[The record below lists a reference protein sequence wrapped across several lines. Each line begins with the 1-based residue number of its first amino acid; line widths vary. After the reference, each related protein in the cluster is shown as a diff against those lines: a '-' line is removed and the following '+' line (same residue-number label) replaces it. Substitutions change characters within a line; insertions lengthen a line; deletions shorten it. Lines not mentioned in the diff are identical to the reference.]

1 MEVRVRERLIGA
13 LVLVAIVVLVVPAIL
28 KGRGPAPAE
37 PPAPLARRVEMPL
50 GDGKPVPEEQAFVP
64 EPELP
69 GAVVP
74 EPDPAPSTAPAGPPP
89 EAPAT
94 AAPRSAD
101 PPAAKP
107 ATRETA
113 KQAATKPPTTKPAAA
128 RQAAAKPP
136 PPAAGPATAWAV
148 QLGAFS
154 SREKADKLVA
164 ELRKRRFAA
173 FILEYRASGQVLY
186 RVRVGPEQDRARAE
200 EIASRLAKDGFQ
212 PVVARHP

>member
-37 PPAPLARRVEMPL
+37 PSGQPTRRVEVPVVGHEPAPEEQVL
-50 GDGKPVPEEQAFVP
+50 VPEPALPGAAPPAGDAPKPVPEPVAREADVKSRSAEALRDLAQGSAAAASQQSRP
-64 EPELP
+64 QPKST
-69 GAVVP
+69 AAN
-74 EPDPAPSTAPAGPPP
+74 PAPVPAV
-89 EAPAT
+89 
-94 AAPRSAD
+94 
-101 PPAAKP
+101 
-107 ATRETA
+107 
-113 KQAATKPPTTKPAAA
+113 
-128 RQAAAKPP
+128 
-136 PPAAGPATAWAV
+136 ATAWAV

-154 SREKADKLVA
+154 NRAKAEQLVA
-164 ELRKRRFAA
+164 ELQKRRYSA

-200 EIASRLAKDGFQ
+200 EIAARLAKDGFQ